1 MKNWICAI
9 LIMSSAISYGQETI
23 KMTAG
28 GHNDYGLS
36 YNLPTTMVSVEIVA
50 TKKIETR
57 GPYYLY
63 AEKYLGVKDVITKS
77 QTSFSIDNIDITT
90 FGQANAN
97 ETYLVKFNAE
107 NPPSF
112 YLTKEGQLLSINT
125 EPSPLVSE
133 TKDSKLAGSNDGF
146 DAFTALNEEQLSAG
160 STAKMAETAAKQIYR
175 IRESRMNLVTGDV
188 DQLPADGESFKII
201 MKQLDN
207 QEKALTEMFI
217 GKTVEKHVTE
227 YIDINPIE
235 WQEKSILFRFS
246 KHLGLVDNDNLAGA
260 PFYLKATTIKDL
272 RPMSKE
278 QISANL
284 KRRAKN
290 KGIAY
295 YVPGTM
301 KIEVSSNNK
310 IVESK
315 EIEVSQLGEIMQ
327 LPKSTFDNKKT
338 TAKAI
343 FNPETG
349 AILEITQ

>member
-9 LIMSSAISYGQETI
+9 LILASAMSYAQETI

-36 YNLPTTMVSVEIVA
+36 YNLPTTMVSVEINS
-50 TKKIETR
+50 TKKIETK

-77 QTSFSIDNIDITT
+77 QTSYSIDNIEIST
-90 FGQANAN
+90 FGQADPDQ
-97 ETYLVKFNAE
+97 TYLVKFNAE

-112 YLTKEGQLLSINT
+112 YLTKEGRLLSINT
-125 EPSPLVSE
+125 EPDVIVSKPKANK
-133 TKDSKLAGSNDGF
+133 TTSGNDGF
-146 DAFTALNEEQLSAG
+146 DAITALNEEQLSAG

-217 GKTVEKHVTE
+217 GKTEEKHITN
-227 YIDINPIE
+227 YIEINPTD
-235 WQEKSILFRFS
+235 WQEKNILFRFS
-246 KHLGLVDNDNLAGA
+246 KHLGLVDSDNLAGA
-260 PFYLKATTIKDL
+260 PFYLKTTIIKDL
-272 RPMSKE
+272 RPTTKE
-278 QISANL
+278 QIVANN
-284 KRRAKN
+284 KRREKN

-295 YVPGTM
+295 FVPGTM
-301 KIEVSSNNK
+301 KIELSSNNK
-310 IVESK
+310 IVK
-315 EIEVSQLGEIMQ
+315 VKDIEVSQLGEIMQ

-343 FNPETG
+343 FSPETG
-349 AILEITQ
+349 AIIEITQ